1 MSVVKFT
8 AEEARARVKTERVI
22 IESLMKMR
30 DKEVDELVEE
40 FVRNNEKYL
49 ELEDGFDI
57 RHAEPLI
64 KEIDE
69 VYASY
74 EKYKDKI
81 CYFTKQYDEIEAKRA
96 KEMFEGMY
104 KQSEEIDNLFKGVFD
119 QKKCEPKKPERK
131 RKFF

>member
-1 MSVVKFT
+1 MSTVKFT
-8 AEEARARVKTERVI
+8 AEEARARVKTERII

-30 DKEVDELVEE
+30 DKEIDELVED

-64 KEIDE
+64 KDVNE

-74 EKYKDKI
+74 DKYKDKI
-81 CYFTKQYDEIEAKRA
+81 CYFTKQYDLIEAKRN
-96 KEMFEGMY
+96 KEITD
-104 KQSEEIDNLFKGVFD
+104 EIDNIFKASGLFD

-131 RKFF
+131 RKLF